1 MVHRLHGAETA
12 EKKASA
18 DAEFTD
24 MQLTIKAEM
33 STRSRR
39 LSDLWETPA
48 MLKRTL
54 VAVGVQVFGQFS
66 GINGALRWIRAH
78 TVYSRL
84 VALGF

>member
-1 MVHRLHGAETA
+1 
-12 EKKASA
+12 
-18 DAEFTD
+18 

-33 STRSRR
+33 ATRSRR

-66 GINGALRWIRAH
+66 GINGTFVFA
-78 TVYSRL
+78 
-84 VALGF
+84 

>member
-1 MVHRLHGAETA
+1 MHRLHGIETA
-12 EKKASA
+12 EKRAA
-18 DAEFTD
+18 ANAEFTD

-33 STRSRR
+33 ATRSRR

-66 GINGALRWIRAH
+66 GING
-78 TVYSRL
+78 TFVF
-84 VALGF
+84 V